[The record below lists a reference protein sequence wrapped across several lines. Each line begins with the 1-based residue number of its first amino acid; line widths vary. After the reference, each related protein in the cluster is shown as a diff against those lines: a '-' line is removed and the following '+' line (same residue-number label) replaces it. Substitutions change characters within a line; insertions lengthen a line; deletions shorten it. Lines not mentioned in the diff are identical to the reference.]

1 MARATLK
8 KDAAHM
14 VFPLGESRGAVPSP
28 PVLARHSSC
37 PECKATAYKKS
48 SLPQKYTVEEVASA
62 AFCAGGSK

>member
-1 MARATLK
+1 
-8 KDAAHM
+8 M

-62 AFCAGGSK
+62 AF